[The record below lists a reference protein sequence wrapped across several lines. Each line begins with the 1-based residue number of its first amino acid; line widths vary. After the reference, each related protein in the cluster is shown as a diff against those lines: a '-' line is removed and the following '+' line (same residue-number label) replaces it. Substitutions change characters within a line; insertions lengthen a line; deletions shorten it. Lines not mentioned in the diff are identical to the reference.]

1 MTFPPYGRPIPLS
14 NDLCDNSEGITIP
27 SLYGV
32 VEIVASQAQVAELE
46 KEVRE
51 LERVV
56 EKLTRQLRRQR
67 YTKAR
72 P

>member
-1 MTFPPYGRPIPLS
+1 MTFPPYGRPVPLP
-14 NDLCDNSEGITIP
+14 NDLCDNDDGIVIP

-32 VEIVASQAQVAELE
+32 VEVVASQEQVAELE
-46 KEVRE
+46 REVRE

-56 EKLTRQLRRQR
+56 AKLTRQLRRQR